1 MWKVIKGI
9 EIKSLKKVKKV
20 SKIKKDVDGQGKFD
34 ACGGDKFNFLRGLTR
49 HLENKSFYVPSHHGG
64 LLSIIYWKTVY
75 DDEILR
81 LSNVRQSMTKYLTLT
96 MGKLVWQYWGN
107 FDEKKSVKL
116 LLSVLKGTA
125 IFNTG
130 YSGGANKGGIRK
142 SFWAFL
148 WGTKNTCCNLIGCQ
162 IILNQNET
170 FVRMPTVH
178 CYQKNIYEIT
188 ING

>member
-49 HLENKSFYVPSHHGG
+49 HLKNKSFYVPSHHGG

-130 YSGGANKGGIRK
+130 YSGGANKGGIPK
-142 SFWAFL
+142 SFWAFYEAQKIL
-148 WGTKNTCCNLIGCQ
+148 AAIWLGVKLFLIKMKR
-162 IILNQNET
+162 L
-170 FVRMPTVH
+170 
-178 CYQKNIYEIT
+178 
-188 ING
+188 